1 MLEANR
7 NEIHEVYTLCRI
19 LGQGYLAMGTA
30 DGEAGENVPVALVE
44 RQDNDGPRRYLIE
57 GDEVLVE
64 GRGRFPKSDFVTAA
78 DYLLDCLLQSNEE
91 TDIYRLQPF
100 FDAVGIN
107 DLCATTQD

>member
-57 GDEVLVE
+57 GDEVPVE

-78 DYLLDCLLQSNEE
+78 DYL
-91 TDIYRLQPF
+91 
-100 FDAVGIN
+100 
-107 DLCATTQD
+107 

>member
-64 GRGRFPKSDFVTAA
+64 
-78 DYLLDCLLQSNEE
+78 L
-91 TDIYRLQPF
+91 IYRESSSSIFIPLNTSLQ
-100 FDAVGIN
+100 
-107 DLCATTQD
+107 